1 MRTEGMK
8 TGRLQL
14 ILCPQFTQSL
24 DTDSTVLGRPLLPS
38 FGKHTLK
45 HLCYIN
51 RRDCYVNFFFFL
63 YQRNFSN
70 WDFRVVSPSSVPL
83 THSSFCHSHSLFH
96 RGFILCNLML
106 LFIKLINNAG
116 NVPRTMI
123 TLCSLGGFTSNS
135 AFERYHLYSIIAV

>member
-1 MRTEGMK
+1 M
-8 TGRLQL
+8 QL
-14 ILCPQFTQSL
+14 NLFEN
-24 DTDSTVLGRPLLPS
+24 
-38 FGKHTLK
+38 TLK
-45 HLCYIN
+45 YLCYIN
-51 RRDCYVNFFFFL
+51 RRDCYVKFFFFL

-96 RGFILCNLML
+96 RGFVLCNLML

-135 AFERYHLYSIIAV
+135 AFERYHLYSIIAVWAYIYILQKINHKWNHKTSRKVIKP